1 MCNMNKYLEPLAKW
15 LEENKNEWWSAE
27 GEFTLLQYDIV
38 DKMEA
43 AKVSIEAI
51 QPILELME
59 GYPLV
64 EFGSPGP
71 LTHFIE
77 SFYEENKTLYENL
90 LEQSVKTKPAV
101 HTIWLLNRV
110 INVSEEEKA
119 KEYIQI
125 MKSIYNDKTLH
136 ENIQASAKNFLE
148 YQEEL

>member
-1 MCNMNKYLEPLAKW
+1 MCKMNKYLEPIAKW

-27 GEFTLLQYDIV
+27 DEFILLQRDIV
-38 DKMEA
+38 NKMEA
-43 AKVSIEAI
+43 DKVSIEAI

-59 GYPLV
+59 EYPLV
-64 EFGSPGP
+64 EFGTPGQ

-77 SFYEENKTLYENL
+77 SFYKENKALYEDL
-90 LEQSVKTKPAV
+90 LEQSVKKKPAV

-110 INVSEEEKA
+110 INASEEAKA

-125 MKSIYNDKTLH
+125 MKSIYNNKTLH
-136 ENIQASAKNFLE
+136 ENIQASAKDFLE